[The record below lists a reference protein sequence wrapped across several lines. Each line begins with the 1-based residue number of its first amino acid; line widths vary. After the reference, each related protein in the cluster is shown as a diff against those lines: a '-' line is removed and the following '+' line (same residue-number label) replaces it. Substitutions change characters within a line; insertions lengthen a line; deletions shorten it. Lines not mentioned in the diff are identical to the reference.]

1 MENVRAHASSSP
13 HAMRG
18 LHGMHKT
25 RAHDFKSSRIS
36 LKQWRMLHAVVD
48 CGGFAG
54 AAQFLNI
61 SQSAISY
68 TIAKL
73 QEQLG
78 VELLRI
84 EGRKARITEQGRLL
98 LERSRYL
105 IREALE
111 LEEFDE
117 QIGLGNDINVRLVAD
132 HHFPDDLLM
141 FAMREF
147 LLQGRMVNMSLS
159 DVNVDLA
166 GQVLLNKT
174 ADLVICNQ
182 VPSGFLGDPLL
193 DVEYVAVAHPEH
205 GLFKLGRSVSAND
218 LARTVQVSLSSAIE
232 PNKPRSG
239 TCLSKRT
246 LHWQVSSVDSA
257 IAALHERIGYAWLAK
272 HHVRKFLEQGSLKEL
287 PLSQGRVCRTT
298 FYLIRNH
305 LQMMQRSNIDKLAET
320 LHSLA
325 LLHSTGFKP
334 VLNDA

>member
-1 MENVRAHASSSP
+1 MENVRTDISYPSQ
-13 HAMRG
+13 RVR
-18 LHGMHKT
+18 GMHELKNM
-25 RAHDFKSSRIS
+25 RAHDVKNFRIS

-78 VELLRI
+78 VQLLRI

-98 LERSRYL
+98 LERSRHL

-111 LEEFDE
+111 LEEFAE
-117 QIGLGNDINVRLVAD
+117 QIGRGNDMSVNLVAD

-141 FAMREF
+141 LAMRDF
-147 LLQGRMVNMSLS
+147 LLQGRTINMYQSEVNI
-159 DVNVDLA
+159 DFA
-166 GQVLLNKT
+166 KQVLLNKT
-174 ADLVICNQ
+174 ADLLICRQ

-193 DVEYVAVAHPEH
+193 DVEYIAVAHPEH
-205 GLFKLGRSVSAND
+205 PLFGLKRNIHAED
-218 LARTVQVSLSSAIE
+218 LARTVQVSISGAIDDSKSNE
-232 PNKPRSG
+232 TNR
-239 TCLSKRT
+239 LLKRT

-257 IAALHERIGYAWLAK
+257 VAALLERIGYAWLAR
-272 HHVRKFLEQGSLKEL
+272 HHVRKFIEQGSLKEL
-287 PLSQGRVCRTT
+287 PLSQGRICRKTL
-298 FYLIRNH
+298 YLVRNH
-305 LQMMQRSNIDKLAET
+305 LQLMQRSNIDRLAET

-325 LLHSTGFKP
+325 LMQSTGVKAS
-334 VLNDA
+334 LEDE

>member
-1 MENVRAHASSSP
+1 MENVRAHTSHPSP
-13 HAMRG
+13 AIRG
-18 LHGMHKT
+18 LPETNKT
-25 RAHDFKSSRIS
+25 RAHDLKNFRIS

-78 VELLRI
+78 VQLLRI

-98 LERSRYL
+98 LERSRHL

-111 LEEFDE
+111 LEEFAE
-117 QIGLGNDINVRLVAD
+117 QIGRGNDMNVRLVAD

-141 FAMREF
+141 FAVREF
-147 LLQGRMVNMSLS
+147 LLQGRTVNMSLNE
-159 DVNVDLA
+159 VTVDLA
-166 GQVLLNKT
+166 SQVLLNQT
-174 ADLVICNQ
+174 ADLVICSQ

-193 DVEYVAVAHPEH
+193 DVEYIAVAHPEH
-205 GLFKLGRSVSAND
+205 PLFKLGRSISASD
-218 LARTVQVSLSSAIE
+218 LERAVQVSIFSAIE
-232 PNKPRSG
+232 NKPARNSARVP
-239 TCLSKRT
+239 KRA

-257 IAALHERIGYAWLAK
+257 IAALQERIGYAWLAK
-272 HHVRKFLEQGSLKEL
+272 HHVRRLLEQGSLQEL
-287 PLSQGRVCRTT
+287 PLSQGRVGCTT

-305 LQMMQRSNIDKLAET
+305 LQQMQRSNIDKLAET
-320 LHSLA
+320 LHGLA
-325 LLHSTGFKP
+325 LMHSTGFRTS
-334 VLNDA
+334 LINA